1 MLVQHPLHRLADPC
15 RRMHAIRDRAYRKFR
30 EHRPRHLA
38 MLHRHAVCIARE
50 FQCQKRHV
58 QQSFVE
64 ASQRFQARRP
74 LPAQNAN
81 RLLGREPVVSR
92 RHRSVRR
99 EHASP
104 PHHLNVRIRR
114 RALRPA
120 AQLALQQRQ
129 RQQRR
134 VALVHVVHVNAQ
146 TQRVRHAHAAHS
158 QNNFLLQAVVRV
170 PAVKMIREPAIPS
183 GVFVQVGVQQI
194 NRHHVPEL
202 PLQVIPPCAQRHRA
216 PFHCNRHPRGLFRA
230 VVRRVPRLHFLGLR
244 AIRVQ
249 MLLEIPLTVD
259 ERKCRKRNAQVC
271 CRPQRVPRQHAKST
285 GVRGHL
291 RTDRDLHAEVGHQA
305 RLWNGLV

>member
-1 MLVQHPLHRLADPC
+1 MRIACSVENRSCPAGHR
-15 RRMHAIRDRAYRKFR
+15 R
-30 EHRPRHLA
+30 
-38 MLHRHAVCIARE
+38 
-50 FQCQKRHV
+50 
-58 QQSFVE
+58 
-64 ASQRFQARRP
+64 
-74 LPAQNAN
+74 
-81 RLLGREPVVSR
+81 
-92 RHRSVRR
+92 VRR
-99 EHASP
+99 EHAFP

-146 TQRVRHAHAAHS
+146 TQRMRHAHAAHP
-158 QNNFLLQAVVRV
+158 QHNLLLQAVVRV
-170 PAVKMIREPAIPS
+170 PAVKVIRQPAIPS

-216 PFHCNRHPRGLFRA
+216 PFHCNRHPRRLFRA

-249 MLLEIPLTVD
+249 MLLEIPLAVD
-259 ERKCRKRNAQVC
+259 AAKTPPAECPGLLPTATCPPPARQV
-271 CRPQRVPRQHAKST
+271 RRST
-285 GVRGHL
+285 WASPDGSRSPC
-291 RTDRDLHAEVGHQA
+291 EK
-305 RLWNGLV
+305 